1 MNDQLSHICKWCN
14 QPSIV
19 IWVHGHGQCS
29 VCGINVDE
37 CCRGEEAH
45 PPTSSLKILNDNC
58 KAKFISQSGNVK
70 MLMNNIWRDE
80 SRSTFNEKSKDD

>member
-1 MNDQLSHICKWCN
+1 MDDNLLSICKWCN
-14 QPSIV
+14 QQSII

-45 PPTSSLKILNDNC
+45 PVSPSSKILNDNC
-58 KAKFISQSGNVK
+58 KAKFISQPGNLK
-70 MLMNNIWRDE
+70 IPLNNIWRDE
-80 SRSTFNEKSKDD
+80 SRSTFNDKFKND